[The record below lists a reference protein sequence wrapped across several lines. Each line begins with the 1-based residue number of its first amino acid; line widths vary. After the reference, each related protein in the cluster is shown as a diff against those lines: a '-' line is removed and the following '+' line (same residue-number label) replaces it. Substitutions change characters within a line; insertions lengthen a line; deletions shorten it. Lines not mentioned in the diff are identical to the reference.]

1 MDELKELRDQM
12 ADMRRSLDN
21 YSIIN
26 DRLMQTVMRERSKGL
41 NWYVN
46 AEIISIPF
54 ISLMFFGIFLSLHM
68 SIWIPITVTVGCIV
82 STLFD
87 LKTMKISKK
96 KINSLSLRDLRA
108 FLIRQKRMRTV
119 QLAIELP
126 LVIAMVTWF
135 MLAYLENEVM
145 FGNSAS
151 EGPAVWKYVTV
162 AIMLAIVCVL
172 VMVIYRKSQNV
183 NDRMIEDIDS
193 MT

>member
-135 MLAYLENEVM
+135 MLAYLENEVI

>member
-21 YSIIN
+21 YSIVN

>member
-119 QLAIELP
+119 QLAVELP

>member
-108 FLIRQKRMRTV
+108 FLIRQKRMRAI

-126 LVIAMVTWF
+126 LAIAMVTWF
-135 MLAYLENEVM
+135 MLAYMENEVM

>member
-54 ISLMFFGIFLSLHM
+54 VCLMFFGMCFSLHM

-82 STLFD
+82 SALFD

-108 FLIRQKRMRTV
+108 FLIRQKRMRAI

-126 LVIAMVTWF
+126 LAIAMVTWF
-135 MLAYLENEVM
+135 MLAYMENEVM